1 MKQQSD
7 ATVQNSKQPYQAPV
21 LTKHQRL
28 QKVTL
33 GTVTPQFS
41 GESWLQPGQ

>member
-1 MKQQSD
+1 MDKNHAAVKKSYE
-7 ATVQNSKQPYQAPV
+7 TPM

-33 GTVTPQFS
+33 GTVTPPPVQD
-41 GESWLQPGQ
+41 WLQPGS